1 MTDEQTKEMLESTLG
16 PEIDKMAQEVLQ
28 PQGSV
33 IMPEPQPIK
42 DAEWC
47 FQFFNNEPIVF
58 GWSTEGAEP
67 SPLILQIQPNESDK
81 LTFRQNGMEFSI
93 FPRPISE
100 ESKKQRELENAS
112 KNQETT
118 STSGNS

>member
-1 MTDEQTKEMLESTLG
+1 MAKKKELEQLELF
-16 PEIDKMAQEVLQ
+16 PQE
-28 PQGSV
+28 QGSV
-33 IMPEPQPIK
+33 QMEQPKIIE

-58 GWSTEGAEP
+58 AWQNEGQEP
-67 SPLILQIQPNESDK
+67 SPLVLQIQPNESDK

-100 ESKKQRELENAS
+100 ESKKQRKEENAS
-112 KNQETT
+112 KN
-118 STSGNS
+118 

>member
-1 MTDEQTKEMLESTLG
+1 MAKKKELEQLELF
-16 PEIDKMAQEVLQ
+16 PQE
-28 PQGSV
+28 QGSV
-33 IMPEPQPIK
+33 QMEQPKIIE

-47 FQFFNNEPIVF
+47 FQFFNNDPIVF
-58 GWSTEGAEP
+58 AWQNEGQEP

-100 ESKKQRELENAS
+100 ESKLQRKKENES
-112 KNQETT
+112 KD
-118 STSGNS
+118 